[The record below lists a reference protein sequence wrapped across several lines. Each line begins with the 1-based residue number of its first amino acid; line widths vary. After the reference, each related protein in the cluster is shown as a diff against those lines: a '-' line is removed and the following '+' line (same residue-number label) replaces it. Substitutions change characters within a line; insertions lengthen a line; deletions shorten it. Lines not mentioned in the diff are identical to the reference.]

1 MTPKHRFRKFAVV
14 SDRTRYE
21 KLVAQRGE
29 TSVWFRRPTP
39 GFDVSDPEVFTGAVH
54 HRRR

>member
-21 KLVAQRGE
+21 ELVAQRGE
-29 TSVWFRRPTP
+29 TSVWVRRPTP